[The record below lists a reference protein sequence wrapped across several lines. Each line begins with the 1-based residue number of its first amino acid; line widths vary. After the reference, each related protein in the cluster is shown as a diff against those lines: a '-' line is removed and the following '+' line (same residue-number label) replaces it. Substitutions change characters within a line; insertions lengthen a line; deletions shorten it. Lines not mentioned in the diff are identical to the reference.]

1 MSTGNMIERSNY
13 AFAGNF
19 KKILFRKDLSL
30 GLRVIVVQA
39 TTSNMIAEGWIT
51 KLTDTEITL
60 RNPRNAYSKAT
71 YEVWGFT
78 GMVDTTEAAI
88 AYEHNTVFT
97 LRSTPWRRWKFRN
110 KK

>member
-1 MSTGNMIERSNY
+1 MSTGNMITRSNY

-39 TTSNMIAEGWIT
+39 KTSTMIAEGWIT
-51 KLTDTEITL
+51 KLTDTEVCL
-60 RNPRNAYSKAT
+60 RDPRNAYSTAS
-71 YEVWGFT
+71 YEEWGFT
-78 GMVDTTEAAI
+78 GMVDSTETAI

-110 KK
+110 K